1 MKYRRTIIAAFGDTH
16 GGNNLGLL
24 NPETVLE
31 DGHGK
36 KYSPKPNETQRYIY
50 ELYKENVKQVFD
62 LADGDDVVAL
72 HLGDSTQGIK
82 YLNGVDKTSIGDQ
95 IVIAEYNMHPWYD
108 GHKNLKAVRLVAGTS
123 SHVFGDSTSERTVDR
138 LLQCKYSSVDT
149 RAVIHA
155 YTEVAGITLD
165 LAHHGPSAGK
175 RFWLKGN
182 NARLYLQDYM
192 LTELSFGRTPA
203 HIVFRGHYHSY
214 LREFYERTFGGK
226 TYGSWIITLP
236 SYCGIGEF
244 AVQVSESSFMLTNG
258 MVACEVING
267 QLHQTLFFGQTI
279 DTRTREKIL

>member
-16 GGNNLGLL
+16 GGNSLGLL

-31 DGHGK
+31 DGHGN
-36 KYSPKPNETQRYIY
+36 KYHPQPNETQRYMY
-50 ELYKENVKQVFD
+50 DLYKGNVKSVFD

-72 HLGDSTQGIK
+72 HLGDSTQGLK
-82 YLNGVDKTSIGDQ
+82 YLNGLYTTSVGDQ
-95 IVIAEYNMHPWYD
+95 IVIAECNMYPWYE
-108 GHKNLKAVRLVAGTS
+108 HKNLKAVRLVAGTS
-123 SHVFGDSTSERTVDR
+123 SHVFGDGTSEKTVDR
-138 LLQCKYSSVDT
+138 LLQYKYPSVDT
-149 RAVIHA
+149 RAVVHDYAEIADIH
-155 YTEVAGITLD
+155 LD
-165 LAHHGPSAGK
+165 LAHHGPSQGR

-192 LTELSFGRTPA
+192 MTELSFGHAPA

-236 SYCGIGEF
+236 SYCGLGEF
-244 AVQVSESSFMLTNG
+244 AVQISESAFMVTNG
-258 MVACEVING
+258 LVACEVING
-267 QLHQTLFFGQTI
+267 QLHQTFFYGKTI